1 MRATPRRP
9 PTRIAPEL
17 ARASNPAGILRAPA
31 VQALL
36 IQAAAFPLTLGVVYL
51 CARAGLAV
59 SYLHVALV
67 QGAIALGLTWWR
79 RLAIWWRAI
88 GFGFPLA
95 LLAAST
101 LAIPPA
107 VFLALFLFLLLLYWS
122 TYRTQVPYYPS
133 GRRVWE
139 AVAASL
145 PRNRPLRVIDVGSGL
160 GGFVLELQR
169 KRPESRFEGIELA
182 PLPWLYSY
190 LRAKAAGSRARFIR
204 GDYDHLDF
212 GDYDAV
218 FAYLSPAVMT
228 GLYLKAAREMKPGS
242 TLFSYEFVI
251 ASQPPSRIVTLNMDG
266 PSLYLW
272 DF

>member
-1 MRATPRRP
+1 M
-9 PTRIAPEL
+9 
-17 ARASNPAGILRAPA
+17 ARTSRPAGILRAPA

-36 IQAAAFPLTLGVVYL
+36 IQALAFPLMLGVVYL
-51 CARAGLAV
+51 SARAGFTV
-59 SYLHVALV
+59 SYLYVALV
-67 QGAIALGLTWWR
+67 QGTIALGFTWWC
-79 RLAIWWRAI
+79 RLAVWWRAI

-95 LLAAST
+95 LLAASL

-107 VFLALFLFLLLLYWS
+107 VFLVIFLFLLLLYWS

-145 PRNRPLRVIDVGSGL
+145 PQGRPLRVIDVGSGL

-169 KRPESRFEGIELA
+169 QRPESRFEGIELA
-182 PLPWLYSY
+182 PLPWLYSH
-190 LRAKAAGSRARFIR
+190 LRARLTRSGARFIR
-204 GDYDHLDF
+204 GDYEHLNF
-212 GDYDAV
+212 ADYDAV

-228 GLYLKAAREMKPGS
+228 RLYIKAAREMKPGS

-251 ASQPPSRIVTLNMDG
+251 AGQPPSRIVTLNTDG
-266 PSLYLW
+266 PKLYLW